1 MRLLLLL
8 SVVSSVA
15 FAQFVPWRARTPSIP
30 AARAGDPAIVTGGG
44 VAMLVGTDP
53 SQVGLYLYAL
63 DGTAAG
69 SVLTGAARSVDAL
82 GDVVVSTAYVL
93 QELKV
98 YRAVGS
104 TLQGALDV
112 PHNVP
117 TPTAVALGPG
127 ADGGLVAWVDDSQP
141 ALRQIALTPTDDG
154 GFSAAVVGSVVL
166 PEGSGGVAVD
176 PTTGDVY
183 VSQPNRGVLA
193 IERGVPRF
201 VVSIDAGQLGPVV
214 GGVEVYPLATGGSL
228 LFTTSPATNEVVVHR
243 LTPAGFAT
251 WLGAFRVAATIDGGV
266 VVQLPAHLDV
276 YPGALPGYPQGA
288 LVLHDGVLSNYA
300 LARLDDVAAAFTPP
314 LPLGAAGGG
323 AGGGGG
329 TGGGA
334 GGGGGGGSS
343 GLPVPDGGTGGTKP
357 PPSSEPTPTG
367 CGCTAVPVVALPT
380 LLLLWW
386 IRRPRS

>member
-15 FAQFVPWRARTPSIP
+15 LAQFVPWQARTLSIP
-30 AARAGDPAIVTGGG
+30 STRAADPAIVTGGG

-53 SQVGLYLYAL
+53 SQVGLYLYGL
-63 DGTAAG
+63 DGTSAG

-93 QELKV
+93 QELQV
-98 YRAVGS
+98 YRAVGN
-104 TLQGALDV
+104 TLQPALDAT
-112 PHNVP
+112 HNVP

-127 ADGGLVAWVDDSQP
+127 ADGGLIAWVDDSLP

-154 GFSAAVVGSVVL
+154 GFSAALLGSVPL
-166 PEGSGGVAVD
+166 PESSGGVAVD

-193 IERGVPRF
+193 IESGVPRF

-214 GGVEVYPLATGGSL
+214 GGVDVYPLAVGGSL

-251 WLGAFRVAATIDGGV
+251 WLGAFRVAATVDGGTA
-266 VVQLPAHLDV
+266 VQLPGHLDV

-329 TGGGA
+329 STGGGA
-334 GGGGGGGSS
+334 GGGGGSS
-343 GLPVPDGGTGGTKP
+343 ALPTPDGGTGSTRP
-357 PPSSEPTPTG
+357 PPSSEPMPTG

-386 IRRPRS
+386 IRRSRS